1 MLERV
6 RVTRRV
12 REQTVPRAM
21 ERHDPAMMRGMLEPR
36 APMTIGS
43 TRWIITLAAM
53 TTVIALSIDMS
64 LPAQPKLAEV
74 FDVDA
79 ATAGLTLSLFMI
91 GFAIAQLLVGYL
103 SDAWGRRRVLLAG
116 LLLFS
121 IAAIAC
127 AFAPTIEVLLVCRV
141 LQGIGGSAAPVVAR
155 AMVRDTQP
163 AQQAARLLSTML
175 ATLAIAPMIAPS
187 IGGVLLALLGWRSIF
202 ATLALCGFVLMFIA
216 HRRLSETLPVER
228 RLVAS
233 PMGLVRGFRT
243 FFAARGT
250 KLPILISC
258 ASFAGQFA
266 YIAVSPFVYMEGYGV
281 SSEAFG
287 VYFGLTAVALMLGSI
302 LGGRMLRAGR
312 SPGAM
317 TVIGTGILVLGG
329 IAVTIGTRVESMGIA
344 GFLVPL
350 IIYFFGVGI
359 AQPSAT
365 ALALEPVPHI
375 AGTAS
380 AAIGFLTMTSGATAG
395 YLTMK
400 IGGSD
405 PHAFA
410 QVVAVMAVIS
420 AVIAIAAAWARRR
433 RR

>member
-1 MLERV
+1 
-6 RVTRRV
+6 
-12 REQTVPRAM
+12 
-21 ERHDPAMMRGMLEPR
+21 MMRGMLPPR

-64 LPAQPKLAEV
+64 LPAQPTLAEV

-79 ATAGLTLSLFMI
+79 ATAGLTLSVFMI
-91 GFAIAQLLVGYL
+91 GFAIAQLIVGYL

-121 IAAIAC
+121 LGAIAC
-127 AFAPTIEVLLVCRV
+127 SFAPNIEVLLVCRV
-141 LQGIGGSAAPVVAR
+141 LQAIGGSAAPVVAR

-175 ATLAIAPMIAPS
+175 ATLAVAPMIAPS

-202 ATLALCGFVLMFIA
+202 ATLAVCGLTLMVLA
-216 HRRLSETLPVER
+216 NHTLSETLPIER

-233 PMGLVRGFRT
+233 PMGLLRGFRT
-243 FFAARGT
+243 FFRARGT

-266 YIAVSPFVYMEGYGV
+266 YIADSPFVYMEGYGV
-281 SSEAFG
+281 SSQAYG
-287 VYFGLTAVALMLGSI
+287 VYFGMTAVALMAGSI

-317 TVIGTGILVLGG
+317 IVIGTSILVVGG
-329 IAVTIGTRVESMGIA
+329 VAVTIGTRVESMGIA
-344 GFLVPL
+344 GFLVPM

-365 ALALEPVPHI
+365 ALALEPVPQI

-380 AAIGFLTMTSGATAG
+380 SAIGFLTMTSGATAG
-395 YLTMK
+395 YLTTK

-410 QVVAVMAVIS
+410 QVVAVMAVV
-420 AVIAIAAAWARRR
+420 AAAIAVTATWARRR